1 MKRNFLLL
9 AIALLLL
16 PIIARSQEKE
26 HPTVSLGFT
35 EEIRGDAWF
44 DDYSMD
50 VRAFKNLE
58 NGFAIGGK
66 IGTDFVEKVDFGLA
80 LRKSVVQTLF
90 FYGDTGYAVW
100 DEDGFFGEAGLG
112 AYFLRHNQL
121 GFTGG
126 VKHYFKPNI
135 TSFAVGF
142 IVNF

>member
-1 MKRNFLLL
+1 MKKILLL
-9 AIALLLL
+9 SSLMVIVQLSFA
-16 PIIARSQEKE
+16 QEKE
-26 HPTVSLGFT
+26 HPTFSLGFT

-50 VRAFKNLE
+50 LRAFKNLE

-66 IGTDFVEKVDFGLA
+66 FGTDFYEKVDFGLA
-80 LRKSVVQTLF
+80 LRKNIVETLF
-90 FYGDTGYAVW
+90 FYGDGGYALW

-112 AYFLRHNQL
+112 AYFLKDNRL

>member
-1 MKRNFLLL
+1 MKRNFLLV
-9 AIALLLL
+9 AIASLML

-66 IGTDFVEKVDFGLA
+66 VGTDLHEKVDFGLA
-80 LRKSVVQTLF
+80 LRKSVVKTLF
-90 FYGDTGYAVW
+90 LYGDGGYCLW
-100 DEDGFFGEAGLG
+100 DKDGLFGEGGVAT
-112 AYFLRHNQL
+112 YFWKNQL
-121 GFTGG
+121 GIHLGA
-126 VKHYFKPNI
+126 KHYFGPG
-135 TSFAVGF
+135 TTAMSCGF
-142 IVNF
+142 MVNF